1 MDSGTLAYMAPECLG
16 GNAMT
21 SPAID
26 VWAIGIMFYTMIF
39 GELPFYSSN
48 EKDLIK
54 KIVNDKIKYKNT
66 YPITQMGKEILNAML
81 EKDPAKR
88 IELIDFVQSEYN
100 IIDDDEFDQLYEK
113 TKQEFEDNRERL
125 KKIEEEKEQEQII

>member
-1 MDSGTLAYMAPECLG
+1 MDSGTLAYMAPETLN

-81 EKDPAKR
+81 DKDPAKR

-113 TKQEFEDNRERL
+113 TKQEFEDNKERL
-125 KKIEEEKEQEQII
+125 KKIEEEKEQE

>member
-1 MDSGTLAYMAPECLG
+1 MAYMAPETLS
-16 GNAMT
+16 GNGVT

-26 VWAIGIMFYTMIF
+26 VWAIGIMYYTMIF
-39 GELPFYSSN
+39 GELPFYSAS

-54 KIVNDKIKYKNT
+54 KIVNDKVRYKNT
-66 YPITQMGKEILNAML
+66 YPITPMGKEMLNMML

-100 IIDDDEFDQLYEK
+100 IIDDDEFDQIYEK
-113 TKQEFEDNRERL
+113 TKTEFDDNKERL

>member
-1 MDSGTLAYMAPECLG
+1 
-16 GNAMT
+16 MT

-113 TKQEFEDNRERL
+113 TKQEFEDNKERL